1 MEREISDFKSQIS
14 NLQSPRRRGFTLV
27 EVLVVIAII
36 GLLVGLLLAA
46 IGPARRSVKRA
57 RIKME
62 MTQLMAAIEDVRT
75 RIGKGQYPPD
85 GTNAADLQRFM
96 QAAFPRCPA
105 ANYPTN
111 FTALTPMTALVFWLG
126 GAQNASGDFIGFSAN
141 TQNPFDA
148 SASRI
153 PPTFDFG
160 NSLNPVNASRFLS
173 PGGTQTAST
182 VLSGG
187 GVAAASSGVV
197 WGMWEFF
204 PQNDQ
209 SPNTSAPYLYFKA
222 VAAQYTGT
230 VVNITSASPAQSTL
244 PYADSSSPTQPAFM
258 CPNSY
263 QLLCPGMDGKYGKY
277 AANTW
282 PLYPSGS
289 NYDAVN
295 GLDDMTSFT
304 SGGTVGDDTQ

>member
-14 NLQSPRRRGFTLV
+14 PLHPPRRRGFTLV

-62 MTQLMAAIEDVRT
+62 MTQLMAAIEDVKT
-75 RIGKGQYPPD
+75 KIGKGQYPPD
-85 GTNAADLQRFM
+85 GTNAADIPRFM
-96 QAAFPRCPA
+96 QSAFPHCPA
-105 ANYPTN
+105 GNYPTN

-141 TQNPFDA
+141 PQNPFDA

-160 NSLNPVNASRFLS
+160 NCLNPVNATRFIQSGSLAGA
-173 PGGTQTAST
+173 GG
-182 VLSGG
+182 
-187 GVAAASSGVV
+187 SGVIFN
-197 WGMWEFF
+197 MYEYF

-209 SPNTSAPYLYFKA
+209 APSTSAPYLYFKA
-222 VAAQYTGT
+222 VAGQYTGT
-230 VVNITSASPAQSTL
+230 PVNITTASPAQSTL
-244 PYADSSSPTQPAFM
+244 PYADSAAPAASPAFI
-258 CPNSY
+258 CPSSY

-289 NYDAVN
+289 NYDPVN

-304 SGGTVGDDTQ
+304 NGGTVGDDTQ